1 MTHFKENIDKG
12 IKKDYNRDKRIKKN
26 KPVREHGHAQE
37 RTVIQM
43 NCTTESI
50 ESQVSKIFQKLAIKK
65 YQNEKIIDYLYSTGQ
80 HRKALTIE
88 NCATN
93 IGISSIDGKAKIVK
107 ADFCRERL
115 CMVCAWRRQARFIA
129 QMSPVMELMEQRG
142 YQFLFATLTIENC
155 LQEDIQKTIDV
166 LVNGFANLRKRRKIK
181 RVWKGIARSIEISYN
196 EIADTFHPHIHMLI
210 AVQDSY
216 FTKQNYIT
224 QKELQEVW
232 KDCCW
237 LEYDPIVDIRKVTDI
252 SGSVVETLKYSLKP
266 TTQTEAIKAF
276 EKLKGRRLISFT
288 GEFAKTRT
296 ELKLS
301 DFETILTD
309 DVEKTK
315 PKYFDLYK
323 FDVTGGVYS
332 FYNRYEFERKIE

>member
-1 MTHFKENIDKG
+1 
-12 IKKDYNRDKRIKKN
+12 
-26 KPVREHGHAQE
+26 
-37 RTVIQM
+37 M

-50 ESQVSKIFQKLAIKK
+50 ESQVSKIFQKLAVKK
-65 YQNEKIIDYLYSTGQ
+65 NQNKKIVDYLFSTGQ
-80 HRKALTIE
+80 HRKAFTIE

-93 IGISSIDGKAKIVK
+93 IGISSINGQAKIVK

-129 QMSPVMELMEQRG
+129 QMSPVMQLMEQRG
-142 YQFLFATLTIENC
+142 YQFLFATLTIKNC
-155 LQEDIQKTIDV
+155 TQDKIQESIDILI
-166 LVNGFANLRKRRKIK
+166 NGFANLRKRRKIR
-181 RVWKGIARSIEISYN
+181 RVWHGITRSIEISYN
-196 EIADTFHPHIHMLI
+196 ETADTFHPHIHMLI
-210 AVQDSY
+210 AVNKSY
-216 FTKQNYIT
+216 FTNQNYIT

-237 LEYDPIVDIRKVTDI
+237 LGYNPIVDIRKVTDI

-266 TTQTEAIKAF
+266 TNEIEAIKAF

-288 GEFAKTRT
+288 GEFAKTRN

-301 DFETILTD
+301 DFETVLTD
-309 DVEKTK
+309 DIESKK
-315 PKYFDLYK
+315 PRYFDLYK

-332 FYNRYEFERKIE
+332 FYNRYQFERMIE